1 MSYVTLEGRLGI
13 AIWSIGSMRARM
25 SGYKSPTQWL
35 EMLQTR
41 RRRTARIEPQAVNFR
56 TRNAQVKRER
66 MLARLLSATMEVCA
80 DTNRRGSA
88 VIDDVVRAA
97 GVSRGAFYW
106 YFDTLD
112 EAIETLGRRMAD
124 DISAETAS
132 LFRTQPN
139 PVLRAALGGQV
150 MMRRASMDPVWAGY
164 LSNVHVLLDDYKFV
178 TRVRRNLEAGRS
190 AGDYQFESVKVALDF
205 QIGAVLAAIRRFATE
220 SPPPAAL
227 VEMNVL
233 ILRGLGVKAPVAVEM
248 AGQAAR
254 IVDEVGPENLPWWR
268 SSR

>member
-1 MSYVTLEGRLGI
+1 MV
-13 AIWSIGSMRARM
+13 
-25 SGYKSPTQWL
+25 

-41 RRRTARIEPQAVNFR
+41 RRRESVRSARTEPKAVNFR
-56 TRNAQVKRER
+56 TRNAQVKREK

-80 DTNRRGSA
+80 DTNRRGAA

-124 DISAETAS
+124 EISAETSS
-132 LFRTQPN
+132 LFRSQPN

-150 MMRRASMDPVWAGY
+150 MMCRASMDSVWAGY
-164 LSNVHVLLDDYKFV
+164 LSNVHVLLDDSKFV
-178 TRVRRNLEAGRS
+178 TRVRRVLEAGRS
-190 AGDYQFESVKVALDF
+190 IGEFQFESVRVAADY
-205 QIGAVLAAIRRFATE
+205 QIGAVLAAVRRCATE
-220 SPPPAAL
+220 SPPDAAR

-233 ILRGLGVKAPVAVEM
+233 ILRGLGVKASVAQEL
-248 AGQAAR
+248 ATQAAR
-254 IVDEVGPENLPWWR
+254 IVDEVGPEKLPWWR

>member
-1 MSYVTLEGRLGI
+1 
-13 AIWSIGSMRARM
+13 
-25 SGYKSPTQWL
+25 
-35 EMLQTR
+35 
-41 RRRTARIEPQAVNFR
+41 
-56 TRNAQVKRER
+56 

-80 DTNRRGSA
+80 DTNRRGTA

-106 YFDTLD
+106 YFDTLE

-124 DISAETAS
+124 EISAETSS

-139 PVLRAALGGQV
+139 PVLRAALGGQI

-164 LSNVHVLLDDYKFV
+164 LSNVQVLLDDSKFV

-190 AGDYQFESVKVALDF
+190 AGEYQFESVKVALDF
-205 QIGAVLAAIRRFATE
+205 QIGAVLAAIRRCTTE
-220 SPPPAAL
+220 SPAPAAL

-233 ILRGLGVKAPVAVEM
+233 ILRGLGVKTSVAQEL
-248 AGQAAR
+248 ATQAAR
-254 IVDEVGPENLPWWR
+254 IVDEVGPEKLPWWR
-268 SSR
+268 NSR